1 MLGSLKRYGQLLTA
15 KTQASPPY
23 KPEWLPG
30 ILNERL
36 ALCKYIIT

>member
-15 KTQASPPY
+15 KTQVSPPY

-30 ILNERL
+30 IKMSFW
-36 ALCKYIIT
+36 LCVNTSQ